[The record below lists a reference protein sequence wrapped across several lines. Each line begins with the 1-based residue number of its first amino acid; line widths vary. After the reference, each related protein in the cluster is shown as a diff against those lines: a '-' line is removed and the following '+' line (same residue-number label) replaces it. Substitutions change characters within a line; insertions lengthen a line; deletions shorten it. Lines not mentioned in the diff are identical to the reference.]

1 MSASLAVSALFDVKD
16 RVCLVTGGGRGIG
29 LMLAD
34 ALVQNGAHVYLCSRS
49 AAACESA
56 AAALTARGPGRAV
69 ALSGDLSTLQGCEAV
84 AAALASRTSVLHVLV
99 NNSGVSWGEPLIS
112 GSDHGFG
119 KVFSTNV
126 AAPFHLSR
134 LLLPLLEAG
143 ATAERPSSVINVGS
157 IAGLRPQ
164 VFPTFA
170 YDASKSALHALS
182 AKLAA
187 WCAGKHVTVNS
198 LAPGY
203 VPTKMSNQLG
213 AYMEKDAL
221 LQSIPLGRMGRA
233 ADMAGALLYLASP
246 AGSWVT
252 GIVLPV
258 DGGSLLPTPKL

>member
-1 MSASLAVSALFDVKD
+1 MSASLAVGALFDVKD

-34 ALVQNGAHVYLCSRS
+34 ALVQNGAVVYLCSRS

-56 AAALTARGPGRAV
+56 AAALTARGPGRAF
-69 ALSGDLSTLQGCEAV
+69 ALAGDLATLQGCEAV
-84 AAALASRTSVLHVLV
+84 AASLASRTPALHVLV
-99 NNSGVSWGEPLIS
+99 NNSGVSWGES
-112 GSDHGFG
+112 FTAAGEHGFS
-119 KVFSTNV
+119 KVFTTNV
-126 AAPFHLSR
+126 HAPFHLTR

-143 ATAERPSSVINVGS
+143 ATAERPASVVNVGS
-157 IAGLRPQ
+157 IAGIRPQ
-164 VFPTFA
+164 LFPTFA

-187 WCAGKHVTVNS
+187 WCAGRHITVNS

-203 VPTKMSNQLG
+203 VPTKMSGQLG
-213 AYMEKDAL
+213 AYVAKDAL
-221 LQSIPLGRMGRA
+221 LQSIPLGRMGRP
-233 ADMAGALLYLASP
+233 ADMAGALIYLASP